1 MWDRIFILSMVVFF
15 IGMVVVL
22 TGEFVMPGWE
32 PVTTVLGGSVAA
44 FAGITGAVSGIV
56 LVLTTDFRPN

>member
-22 TGEFVMPGWE
+22 TGEFVMPDWE
-32 PVTTVLGGSVAA
+32 PVTIVIGGSVAA
-44 FAGITGAVSGIV
+44 FAGIAGAVSGIV

>member
-15 IGMVVVL
+15 IGMLVVL
-22 TGEFVMPGWE
+22 TGEFVMPDWE
-32 PVTTVLGGSVAA
+32 PVTIVIGGSVAA
-44 FAGITGAVSGIV
+44 FAGIVGAVSGIV